1 MFRTAAP
8 RFAAVG
14 IAGGLIALATYSCLG
29 AGGDATTNPEDA
41 GPDFAIQGEY
51 LGTVKS
57 DEGEAPIGAQIIA
70 LGDGKFHGVFFP
82 GGLPGEGYEGRF
94 RLQTEMDIYPGY
106 GPAPEG
112 WERGPETIH
121 AEGERVDG
129 LVTLRNEHGSADIV
143 DGTITIKHT
152 GGTAFGTLKKV
163 VRESSTLGAAPPDGA
178 TVLFDGSTAETF
190 ENGRTT
196 EDGLLV
202 AGCLSKQSFRDFTLH
217 LEFRTPFMPA
227 SREQGR
233 GNSGMYLQN
242 RYETQVLDSFG
253 LEGRDNEC
261 GGVYSVE
268 PPRLNMCFPPLSWQT
283 YDVDF
288 TAARFDD
295 SGNKTKNAVLTLR
308 HNGVAIY
315 ENLELPSLTPGGA
328 SEEFPGEGPLQLQ
341 DHGNPVHYRNIWVLA
356 K

>member
-1 MFRTAAP
+1 MSRTTICVA
-8 RFAAVG
+8 FG
-14 IAGGLIALATYSCLG
+14 FSALLTCSCLG
-29 AGGDATTNPEDA
+29 AGGDAFTSAEEA

-57 DEGEAPIGAQIIA
+57 EEREAVIGAQIIA

-82 GGLPGEGYEGRF
+82 GGLPGEGFEGRY
-94 RLQTEMDIYPGY
+94 RLKTELDIYPGY
-106 GPAPEG
+106 QPAPEG
-112 WERGPETIH
+112 WERG
-121 AEGERVDG
+121 AEVIQASGERADG
-129 LVTLRNEHGSADIV
+129 LVTLRNEHGTADIA
-143 DGTITIKHT
+143 DGTIVIKHT
-152 GGTAFGTLKKV
+152 GGEEFGRLEKV
-163 VRESSTLGAAPPDGA
+163 ERHSTTLGAAPPEGA
-178 TVLFDGSTAETF
+178 VVLFDGSTAEHF
-190 ENGRTT
+190 ENGRLT
-196 EDGLLV
+196 EDGLLM

-283 YDVDF
+283 YDVEF

-295 SGNKTKNAVLTLR
+295 AGAKSKNAVLTLR

-315 ENLELPSLTPGGA
+315 ENLELPRLTPGGA
-328 SEEFPGEGPLQLQ
+328 ADEFPGEGPLQLQ
-341 DHGNPVHYRNIWVLA
+341 DHGNPVHYRNIWVVP